1 MPKRDIAARLRQMT
15 AEQCATL
22 DPQEIFTSPEFAE
35 HLQGLVNETMKIGGK
50 ATSEISVNVVTTPN
64 SPPGWTDGNDIY
76 VNTINSVSSHY
87 TLPLEQFI
95 TLRGICFH
103 ECSHVLYLDFNEEK
117 KALKSIG
124 DGKLYGELLVPQTAE
139 DDLMM
144 HEMEDALADPLYRPI
159 FQQVFSD
166 VTNTIDDPH
175 DEGKIIRRFGGI
187 VEQGIV
193 LARESLLRS
202 FDYAEN
208 IVAGKGSD
216 LEKIYSLMLEYARF
230 ETIMMRDQDACL
242 KTQPLVQCVVS
253 LAKPI
258 ATARWT
264 DDMKVR
270 FAQINEIMLKLWPY
284 IKAEL
289 EKQKQQKK
297 QEKQNQQ
304 GDDDSKNP
312 QGNQSGG
319 NSTQEAV
326 QNILDQLQKVSQNQN
341 VSAHPNRRTSSTE
354 AVKNRQ
360 AARAGKQPASGEK
373 TRPVNQDSAM
383 KSAQAALDAVAKKV
397 AERIAAAAMERDLT
411 SNLMMEIDQT
421 AIGSSHS
428 GKICAKRDL
437 EVDASDIK
445 LYERQME
452 DVKAYSKRLQRRMS
466 DALRDMQEG
475 GVAHHKQFGNRIEA
489 QYAYRPD
496 QKFYANKKLP
506 QDWPSMAISIL
517 VDLSTSMR
525 GERLNSAMKATML
538 LYDFATGLGIPVFV
552 AGHNAVFGQVN
563 YQIMADFE
571 KVSENDKYRLAH
583 MYLSGCNRD
592 GAAIEVSSSLLAK
605 RSEDVKLLFI
615 ISDGQPNDGNYKG
628 ETAKKDIQDILT
640 KYRRKGITTFATA
653 IGSDKDKIKAIY
665 GDGYLDITDLTQFP
679 KQLTNM
685 VVKRIM
691 RY

>member
-1 MPKRDIAARLRQMT
+1 MPKRDIASRLRQLT
-15 AEQCATL
+15 AEQYAVL

-35 HLQGLVNETMKIGGK
+35 HLQCLVNETMKIGGK
-50 ATSEISVNVVTTPN
+50 ATSKISVHVV
-64 SPPGWTDGNDIY
+64 SESSDPPGWTDGNGIY
-76 VNTINSVSSHY
+76 VNTINSISSHY

-95 TLRGICFH
+95 ALRGICFH

-117 KALKSIG
+117 RALKSI
-124 DGKLYGELLVPQTAE
+124 DEGKLYGELPDPQTAE

-202 FDYAEN
+202 YDYAEN
-208 IVAGKGSD
+208 IVAEDQTD

-230 ETIMMRDQDACL
+230 ETIMMRDQETCL

-264 DDMKVR
+264 DDMRVR

-284 IKAEL
+284 IKAEVANQ
-289 EKQKQQKK
+289 KQKR
-297 QEKQNQQ
+297 NQP
-304 GDDDSKNP
+304 GNGNSKNSR
-312 QGNQSGG
+312 NDQSGS
-319 NSTQEAV
+319 NPAQEAI
-326 QNILDQLQKVSQNQN
+326 QNVLDQLQKVSQSHST
-341 VSAHPNRRTSSTE
+341 SAHPEHRSSSAE
-354 AVKNRQ
+354 AVKNRR
-360 AARAGKQPASGEK
+360 AARAGKQPATEGKNS
-373 TRPVNQDSAM
+373 TVNKDAEM
-383 KSAQAALDAVAKKV
+383 KSAQAALDAISKK
-397 AERIAAAAMERDLT
+397 IAARLAAASMERDLT
-411 SNLMMEIDQT
+411 SSLMIEIDQAT
-421 AIGSSHS
+421 VGSNH
-428 GKICAKRDL
+428 GRRVVAKRDL

-445 LYERQME
+445 LYEKQME
-452 DVKAYSKRLQRRMS
+452 DVKAYSRRLRRRMA
-466 DALRDMQEG
+466 DALHDLQEG
-475 GVAHHKQFGNRIEA
+475 GIAHHKQFGNRIEA

-496 QKFYANKKLP
+496 QKFFANKRLP
-506 QDWPSMAISIL
+506 QDWPTMAISIL

-525 GERLNSAMKATML
+525 GERLDSAMKATML

-552 AGHNAVFGQVN
+552 AGHNAVLGMVN

-583 MYLSGCNRD
+583 MYLCGCNRD
-592 GAAIEVSSSLLAK
+592 GATIEVSSALLAK

-615 ISDGQPNDGNYKG
+615 ISDGQPNDNGYKG
-628 ETAKKDIQDILT
+628 EVAKKDIQDILT

>member
-1 MPKRDIAARLRQMT
+1 MPKRDIASRLRQLT
-15 AEQCATL
+15 AEQYAAL

-35 HLQGLVNETMKIGGK
+35 HLQCLVNETMKIGGK
-50 ATSEISVNVVTTPN
+50 ATSKIAVNVVSTPN
-64 SPPGWTDGNDIY
+64 SPPGWTDGNKIY
-76 VNTINSVSSHY
+76 VNTINSISSHY

-95 TLRGICFH
+95 ALRGICFH
-103 ECSHVLYLDFNEEK
+103 ECSHALYLDFNEEK
-117 KALKSIG
+117 RALKSIG
-124 DGKLYGELLVPQTAE
+124 EGELYGELPATQAAE

-202 FDYAEN
+202 YDYAEN
-208 IVAGKGSD
+208 IMAGDQTD

-230 ETIMMRDQDACL
+230 ETIMMRDQETCL
-242 KTQPLVQCVVS
+242 KTQSLVQCVVS

-284 IKAEL
+284 IKAEVANQ
-289 EKQKQQKK
+289 KQKR
-297 QEKQNQQ
+297 NQP
-304 GDDDSKNP
+304 GTGNSKNSR
-312 QGNQSGG
+312 NDQSGS
-319 NSTQEAV
+319 NPTQEAI
-326 QNILDQLQKVSQNQN
+326 QNVLDQLQKVSQSHST
-341 VSAHPNRRTSSTE
+341 SAHPEHRSSSAE
-354 AVKNRQ
+354 AVKNRR
-360 AARAGKQPASGEK
+360 AARAGKQPAAEGKNS
-373 TRPVNQDSAM
+373 TVNKDAEM
-383 KSAQAALDAVAKKV
+383 KSAQAALDAIAKK
-397 AERIAAAAMERDLT
+397 IAARLAAASMERDL
-411 SNLMMEIDQT
+411 SSSLMIEIDQ
-421 AIGSSHS
+421 AAVGSNH
-428 GKICAKRDL
+428 GGRVVAKRDL

-445 LYERQME
+445 LYEKQME
-452 DVKAYSKRLQRRMS
+452 DVKAYSRRLQRRMA
-466 DALRDMQEG
+466 DALHDLQEG
-475 GVAHHKQFGNRIEA
+475 GIAHHKQFGNRIEA

-496 QKFYANKKLP
+496 QKFFANKRLP
-506 QDWPSMAISIL
+506 QDWPTMAISIL

-525 GERLNSAMKATML
+525 GERLDSAMKATML

-552 AGHNAVFGQVN
+552 AGHNAVLGRVN

-583 MYLSGCNRD
+583 MYLCGCNRD
-592 GAAIEVSSSLLAK
+592 GAAIEVSSALLAK

-615 ISDGQPNDGNYKG
+615 ISDGQPNDNGYKG
-628 ETAKKDIQDILT
+628 EVAKKDIQDILT

>member
-1 MPKRDIAARLRQMT
+1 MPKRDIASRLRRLT
-15 AEQCATL
+15 AEQLAAL
-22 DPQEIFTSPEFAE
+22 DPQAIFNSPEFVE
-35 HLQGLVNETMKIGGK
+35 HLQGLVKEVMKIGGK
-50 ATSEISVNVVTTPN
+50 KTSKISVSVVSSPN
-64 SPPGWTDGNDIY
+64 SPPGWTDGNNIY
-76 VNTINSVSSHY
+76 VNTINSISSHY

-103 ECSHVLYLDFNEEK
+103 ECSHVLYLDFNEED
-117 KALKSIG
+117 KAFQSIG
-124 DGKLYGELLVPQTAE
+124 NGKLYGDHPIPQTAE

-144 HEMEDALADPLYRPI
+144 HEMEDALANPLYRPI

-166 VTNTIDDPH
+166 VANTIDDPH

-202 FDYAEN
+202 YDYAEN
-208 IVAGKGSD
+208 IVAGDETD
-216 LEKIYSLMLEYARF
+216 LEKVYSLMLEYARF
-230 ETIMMRDQDACL
+230 ETIMMRNQEDCL

-264 DDMKVR
+264 DDMKIR
-270 FAQINEIMLKLWPY
+270 FTQINEIMLKLWPY

-289 EKQKQQKK
+289 ERQKQKQQGNTP
-297 QEKQNQQ
+297 Q
-304 GDDDSKNP
+304 KNP
-312 QGNQSGG
+312 QE
-319 NSTQEAV
+319 NSTGGGPTQGAV
-326 QNILDQLQKVSQNQN
+326 QSILEQLQKVSQKQN
-341 VSAHPNRRTSSTE
+341 TSARPKHRSSSTE

-360 AARAGKQPASGEK
+360 AARAGKQQSAKKEDGS
-373 TRPVNQDSAM
+373 VNKDDAM
-383 KSAQAALDAVAKKV
+383 KSAQAALESIAKKV
-397 AERIAAAAMERDLT
+397 AARIAASSMERDLA
-411 SNLMMEIDQT
+411 SDLMLEIDQA
-421 AIGSSHS
+421 AIGSNH
-428 GKICAKRDL
+428 GRRLVAKRDL

-445 LYERQME
+445 LYEKQME
-452 DVKAYSKRLQRRMS
+452 DVKAYSRRLRRRMA
-466 DALRDMQEG
+466 DALHDLQEG
-475 GVAHHKQFGNRIEA
+475 GIAHHKQFGNRIEA

-496 QKFYANKKLP
+496 QKFFANKRLP
-506 QDWPSMAISIL
+506 QDWPTMAISIL

-525 GERLNSAMKATML
+525 GERLDSAMKATML

-552 AGHNAVFGQVN
+552 AGHNAVLGMVN

-583 MYLSGCNRD
+583 MYLCGCNRD
-592 GAAIEVSSSLLAK
+592 GAAIEVSSALLAK

-615 ISDGQPNDGNYKG
+615 ISDGQPNDNGYKG
-628 ETAKKDIQDILT
+628 EVAKKDIQDILT